1 MATFPSQRSVQMA
14 PPEAD
19 YSGFFISEIAPVL
32 CSQKLPCSRGD
43 NPTPSLTS
51 LNPNSEAHGVV
62 ECIQALELATGLSDL
77 SFLNCKIRIIH
88 QL

>member
-1 MATFPSQRSVQMA
+1 MI

-19 YSGFFISEIAPVL
+19 YSGFLEFSDIAPVL

-43 NPTPSLTS
+43 NPTPSLSS
-51 LNPNSEAHGVV
+51 LKPNSEAHGVV
-62 ECIQALELATGLSDL
+62 ECIQALELANGLSDL